1 MGTVKHPYH
10 SEHQHC
16 RNETKPFFCDAGK
29 VLTIISAYYMSSTNG
44 NCGDGTSKTRGGEP
58 CHNDVTLEVRKQG
71 AHRINLLKTLP
82 SARIA
87 KILVNKLNNNRH
99 ESF

>member
-1 MGTVKHPYH
+1 MCIDYNL
-10 SEHQHC
+10 EHHQC
-16 RNETKPFFCDAGK
+16 RNKTKPILCDAGK
-29 VLTIISAYYMSSTNG
+29 VLTIIGAFYQES
-44 NCGDGTSKTRGGEP
+44 TSKTCGDVFSDTRSFEP
-58 CHNDVTLEVRKQG
+58 CNNDVTLEVRKQG